1 MKTKL
6 YIAAAVVLVALVAL
20 CGGLLRKVKQLET
33 ERDRYKGN
41 TTALLSDMKRMQID
55 STTYAVDLHTLRL
68 NIDEYKRFRADDAE
82 LIKKLNIRIKSLET
96 AARHQLAVDAPI
108 RAEVTDT
115 VVIRDTVPLRI
126 QKIEMNTPHLQV
138 SGIIENNLLTGRIQL
153 PVTLNQFVW
162 IEHKHRFL
170 WWRWGVKAVHQTIT
184 ADNPYVQITYS
195 EMIQIQK

>member
-108 RAEVTDT
+108 RAPAHSENRNEHTAPASERHNREQSTNGAHSASGNAQSVCVD
-115 VVIRDTVPLRI
+115 RA
-126 QKIEMNTPHLQV
+126 QTP
-138 SGIIENNLLTGRIQL
+138 L
-153 PVTLNQFVW
+153 PVVAVGSESGASN
-162 IEHKHRFL
+162 HNHR
-170 WWRWGVKAVHQTIT
+170 
-184 ADNPYVQITYS
+184 
-195 EMIQIQK
+195 